1 MKTITSN
8 TEAEVVEKRSKFI
21 GNLYYVESVEQAE
34 EKIKEIKKKYNDARH
49 SCFAYRI
56 CVQDSVVEKFSDDG
70 EPSGTAGAPMLG
82 LLSKLDLANCLAIVT
97 RYFGGILLGTGGL
110 VRAYTEATKQALEKA
125 KIVDI
130 QSGEEILI
138 TLSYNKLGEFQYYC
152 QKNDIKIVSVEYE
165 ENITC
170 KIQVTT
176 AQKEKIVNETIKK
189 QYNISNIEVT
199 KEKYITN
206 NN

>member
-56 CVQDSVVEKFSDDG
+56 CVQYSVVEKFSDDG

-125 KIVDI
+125 QIVDI

-189 QYNISNIEVT
+189 KYNISNIEVT
-199 KEKYITN
+199 KEIYITN

>member
-49 SCFAYRI
+49 SSFAYRI

-110 VRAYTEATKQALEKA
+110 VRAYQNMHW
-125 KIVDI
+125 ICI
-130 QSGEEILI
+130 P
-138 TLSYNKLGEFQYYC
+138 
-152 QKNDIKIVSVEYE
+152 
-165 ENITC
+165 
-170 KIQVTT
+170 
-176 AQKEKIVNETIKK
+176 
-189 QYNISNIEVT
+189 
-199 KEKYITN
+199 
-206 NN
+206 

>member
-49 SCFAYRI
+49 RCFAYRI

-125 KIVDI
+125 QIVDI

-199 KEKYITN
+199 KEIYITN